1 MSDHDDRT
9 GPEGLW
15 DRIERRAFL
24 QRHYFNKRSHHRI
37 DFFEPVQ
44 LDMGRSAIAAELIDL
59 SAGGVRLR
67 VCNGLVPLAGEEV
80 TVRLVD
86 DKFLWGTVAWT
97 TDDTVGIALPAPL
110 PDLDDLLW
118 PEGRGL
124 DYLKRLVSR

>member
-1 MSDHDDRT
+1 MSEHDDRT
-9 GPEGLW
+9 GQEGLW

-24 QRHYFNKRSHHRI
+24 QRHYFNKRSHDRY

-44 LDMGRSAIAAELIDL
+44 LDIGRSAFAAELIDL

-67 VCNGLVPLAGEEV
+67 LRNGLVPLAGDEV

-97 TDDTVGIALPAPL
+97 TDDTFGIALPAPL
-110 PDLDDLLW
+110 HDLDDLLW
-118 PEGRGL
+118 PEGRSL
-124 DYLKRLVSR
+124 DYLKRLAGR